1 LAIRDVEFDI
11 EEDRD
16 RCLHDLTLSDAD
28 GLEPGDVIR
37 VPHLFDKPSFFIDG
51 ATCSDIVQGA
61 SADCWFLSALATVST
76 IPGLIEKIC
85 VAVSVVFHDPVDA
98 QLIQSL
104 GKRDEKVG
112 VYGFIFYRDAGW
124 TDVIIDEYALRCSY
138 RR

>member
-1 LAIRDVEFDI
+1 MSSRDAEFDI

-28 GLEPGDVIR
+28 GLKPGDVMR

-51 ATCSDIVQGA
+51 ATWGDIVQGA
-61 SADCWFLSALATVST
+61 SADCWFLSALATVSA

-85 VAVSVVFHDPVDA
+85 VAVSVVIPDLTDV
-98 QLIQSL
+98 QLICSL

-124 TDVIIDEYALRCSY
+124 TDVIIDE
-138 RR
+138 